1 MAFSGVGS
9 NGGRGGRGRWRSQVG
24 VLAEMNVVPLV
35 DVVLVLLI
43 IFMVTASVM
52 EFGLNID
59 VPQVKQVRDTAEEH
73 PVIGIARN
81 GTTYLNDTAININNV
96 GRAVKRMPRPH
107 NGPENQVAHDTQ
119 SEVPQQPVK
128 EEKAQKEPPPPKD
141 AIPLKSRNAKQLR
154 AKIEQPKRF
163 KSFEEID
170 PNRIVARQAPAI

>member
-59 VPQVKQVRDTAEEH
+59 VPEVKQVRDTAEEH

-81 GTTYLNDTAININNV
+81 GTTYLNDTEINIHNV
-96 GRAVKRMPRPH
+96 GREVKRRFQGQDTVYVRADK
-107 NGPENQVAHDTQ
+107 NLTWSTLAQVISALDEAGLKQKLVTKPYDQ
-119 SEVPQQPVK
+119 S
-128 EEKAQKEPPPPKD
+128 
-141 AIPLKSRNAKQLR
+141 R
-154 AKIEQPKRF
+154 
-163 KSFEEID
+163 
-170 PNRIVARQAPAI
+170 